1 MIELSLTPTKNVTKW
16 WYIFGIDQDLLRLD
30 ALKAN
35 FLYSEVVK
43 KTTLIIC
50 SSLLNVFLIYQYHYL
65 PNKKIY

>member
-1 MIELSLTPTKNVTKW
+1 MIELSLAPTKNVTKW

-43 KTTLIIC
+43 KNHLNYLFFFIKCVFDI
-50 SSLLNVFLIYQYHYL
+50 SVSLSA
-65 PNKKIY
+65 K